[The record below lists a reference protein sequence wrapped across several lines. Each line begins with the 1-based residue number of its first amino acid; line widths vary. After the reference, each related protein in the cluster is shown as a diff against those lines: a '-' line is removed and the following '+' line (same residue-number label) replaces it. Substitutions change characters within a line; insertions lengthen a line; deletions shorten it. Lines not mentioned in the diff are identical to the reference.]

1 MGGVI
6 DTIVVILFVGV
17 LFVIIGGFNRQMV
30 EKNKERQK
38 RAQEID
44 AMLKNKKEKQEK
56 GKDA

>member
-30 EKNKERQK
+30 EKNKDRQK

>member
-56 GKDA
+56 GRDA